1 MSAQY
6 THDAMH
12 LQQTSGQVTNRY
24 ADIKKVIVVGDTVFL
39 QPAGTQGFLLP
50 NEIVPEAALARLRG
64 A

>member
-1 MSAQY
+1 
-6 THDAMH
+6 MH

-24 ADIKKVIVVGDTVFL
+24 ADIKKVIVAGDTVFL

-50 NEIVPEAALARLRG
+50 NEIVPEAAMARLRG